1 MRKEELRKLRTLR
14 ATPAI
19 IKKAKTDLPYE
30 EEYQYWWSSEK
41 HTRTIE
47 AEYAYYLRCQC
58 LGGYIKVAVF
68 FAPLIRDGSTYP
80 SMEIF
85 INTDGNEWITRYWDD
100 EGNERW
106 NESMIDNLN
115 LPILI
120 PTSDKK
126 HRTLSS
132 FVYACKKKAW
142 INPEGLKTIKRQL
155 GELEYPYRGHGVTDY
170 IMDWQERAKEQKR
183 LEAQKREC
191 DRWDKELSIIPDT
204 PAGLRN
210 WVIRKVLPVFIFY
223 KTGDKEGYC
232 SACGQNVRIPDRPK
246 HNGKI
251 KCPHC
256 RRDAQLKNTNIM
268 SKRLYIEA
276 RLCQVVQQVGDTL
289 ILRGFR
295 CAGSFRDKNIKAPE
309 ITISEYGRKI
319 YASNQVSNFIYGDYK
334 HRTTRWIPGNHVWF
348 SGQIYPRTHINIKCS
363 GLPYLLR
370 SHTGISIDEY
380 IDAEAKYPVVESMVK
395 IGLYKLTEGLV
406 EHSYNYKSGMLLG
419 ERSVIKAL
427 QIDGARLKRLKAM
440 DGGKA
445 ALTWLQ
451 YEKNAD
457 TRFPD
462 QLIKDYD
469 EADIYPRDLVN
480 IQVIYK
486 GWQHS
491 VVSIYN
497 YIKKQ
502 MTICQETLSQ
512 TLRTYSDYLSMAE
525 QNKCRMDL
533 EQIIKPKDLKAAHD
547 HQIRISR
554 QEEISKQAK
563 QINKKYKKLLTNIKE
578 LSKYEYSDG
587 TYQIVAPKNTEDI
600 IVEGLTLEHCIH
612 RCDFYFERICSKESF
627 ILFLR
632 KATQPDSP
640 WYTLEVEPG
649 GNIRQKRTTG
659 DKQNKDLE
667 KALPFLK
674 KWQKKIVESMDTQ
687 EKKLAAISDRKRKA
701 NYADIRKQKKKV
713 WHGIHQG
720 ELLADI
726 LEADF
731 VAAI

>member
-1 MRKEELRKLRTLR
+1 M
-14 ATPAI
+14 AM
-19 IKKAKTDLPYE
+19 
-30 EEYQYWWSSEK
+30 
-41 HTRTIE
+41 
-47 AEYAYYLRCQC
+47 
-58 LGGYIKVAVF
+58 F
-68 FAPLIRDGSTYP
+68 FAPLIRAGRLDP

-85 INTDGNEWITRYWDD
+85 INTAGNEWITRYWDD
-100 EGNERW
+100 DGKEQW

-115 LPILI
+115 LPVSVSVS
-120 PTSDKK
+120 TKK
-126 HRTLSS
+126 NKMQAS
-132 FVYACKKKAW
+132 FVNSCKKRAW
-142 INPEGLKTIKRQL
+142 INPEGLKTIRQQL
-155 GELEYPYRGHGVTDY
+155 GEPEYHYNRLCATDY
-170 IMDWQERAKEQKR
+170 IMAWQERAKEQKR
-183 LEAQKREC
+183 LEAQKRET
-191 DRWDKELSIIPDT
+191 DRWDKELAIVPET
-204 PAGLRN
+204 PAGLTS
-210 WVIRKVLPVFIFY
+210 WCIRKVMPAFIFY

-232 SACGQNVRIPDRPK
+232 SACGHDVTLPDKPK
-246 HNGKI
+246 HNGQI

-256 RRDAQLKNTNIM
+256 KRYAHIKNTNIM
-268 SKRLYIEA
+268 SRRLYMEWTH
-276 RLCQVVQQVGDTL
+276 CQVVQQVGETL
-289 ILRGFR
+289 ILRAYR
-295 CAGSFRDKNIKAPE
+295 CSGVFRDRNIKNPE
-309 ITISEYGRKI
+309 INIHEYGRKI
-319 YASNQVSNFIYGDYK
+319 YAGNQVANYCWGDYK
-334 HRTTRWIPGNHVWF
+334 HRTTRWIRTDSHIWF
-348 SGQIYPRTHINIKCS
+348 SGQIYPKTHINLKCS
-363 GLPYLLR
+363 GLPYLLKA
-370 SHTGISIDEY
+370 HADISIDEY
-380 IDAEAKYPVVESMVK
+380 IDKEAKHPVIESMVK
-395 IGLYKLTEGLV
+395 IGLYTLTKGLI
-406 EHSYNYKSGMLLG
+406 EQTYNYKSGMMLG

-457 TRFPD
+457 THYPD
-462 QLIKDYD
+462 ELIRDFD

-491 VVSIYN
+491 VTSIYH
-497 YIKKQ
+497 YLKKQ
-502 MTICQETLSQ
+502 MRICQETLWQ
-512 TLRTYSDYLSMAE
+512 TLRIYDDYLGMAE